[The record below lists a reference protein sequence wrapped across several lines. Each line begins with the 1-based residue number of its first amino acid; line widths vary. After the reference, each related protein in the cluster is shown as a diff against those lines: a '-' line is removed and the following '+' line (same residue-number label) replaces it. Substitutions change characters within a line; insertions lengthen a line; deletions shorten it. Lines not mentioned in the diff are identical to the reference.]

1 MQPSDELIEKFRQTY
16 IQEFGEE
23 ITRQQAY
30 EKFLRLANLLRV
42 ILRPR
47 PVIQPRDDPLGFSVP
62 GFDHYFQNGK
72 LRITRV
78 NLFLRIKKVTS

>member
-23 ITRQQAY
+23 ITHQQAY
-30 EKFLRLANLLRV
+30 EKFLRLSNLLRV

-47 PVIQPRDDPLGFSVP
+47 PKKREELLSHEVDFKNM
-62 GFDHYFQNGK
+62 QN
-72 LRITRV
+72 
-78 NLFLRIKKVTS
+78 

>member
-1 MQPSDELIEKFRQTY
+1 MQPSDELIEKFRKAY
-16 IQEFGEE
+16 IEEFGEE

-47 PVIQPRDDPLGFSVP
+47 PVLKQRDEPLGFSVP
-62 GFDHYFQNGK
+62 GFDQNAENDK
-72 LRITRV
+72 
-78 NLFLRIKKVTS
+78 IK

>member
-1 MQPSDELIEKFRQTY
+1 MQPSDETIEKFRQAY

-23 ITRQQAY
+23 ISRQQAY

-47 PVIQPRDDPLGFSVP
+47 PALKPRDDTLGSSVP
-62 GFDHYFQNGK
+62 EFDHDGENDK
-72 LRITRV
+72 I
-78 NLFLRIKKVTS
+78 NKS

>member
-1 MQPSDELIEKFRQTY
+1 MKPSDELIEKFRQTY
-16 IQEFGEE
+16 IREFGEV

-47 PVIQPRDDPLGFSVP
+47 SQQRPKDNPLGFTIP
-62 GFDHYFQNGK
+62 GFDQ
-72 LRITRV
+72 
-78 NLFLRIKKVTS
+78 TSENDKMNRL